1 MKQGPTAKEAQG
13 EHVEALDEGNR
24 GEEKGKKNPMEP
36 KRKRVIISTNS
47 FYGEK
52 VKLLEE
58 KGFEVQ
64 FLPDRADDR
73 FFMEIGTTQGL
84 IPGLTPVTY
93 QVMEKAPRLVIVAA
107 HGVGYNNI
115 DLKAADEMGILVTNI
130 PGVNADAVAEFT
142 FGLILSLIRR
152 IPPAWEEMRRGGW
165 RRPDLWGFELRGK
178 TLSIIGLGRIGTRVS
193 RLGAAFGMEVLACDP
208 YIPEQAFQEAGAK
221 PVSRNEAIS
230 CADFL
235 TLHTPLTEETRMM
248 IGRRELFLMKKSAL
262 LINTA
267 RGGIVDER
275 VLVKALDDGALAGAG
290 IDVFEEEPPDER
302 TLRSHPKILST
313 PHIAGLSDEARY
325 RMSRGAS
332 ERVACALRG
341 ERPADVVNEPRNPRY
356 LWMG

>member
-1 MKQGPTAKEAQG
+1 M
-13 EHVEALDEGNR
+13 EGNILMDQR
-24 GEEKGKKNPMEP
+24 RKK
-36 KRKRVIISTNS
+36 VIVSTNS
-47 FYGEK
+47 FYAAK

-58 KGFEVQ
+58 TGFEVR
-64 FLPDRADDR
+64 FLPDRADNL
-73 FFMEIGTTQGL
+73 FLTEIESAHAL
-84 IPGLTPVTY
+84 IPGLNPVTS
-93 QVMEKAPRLVIVAA
+93 QVMERAPRLVIVAA

-115 DLKAADEMGILVTNI
+115 DVKAADEMGILVTNI

-142 FGLILSLIRR
+142 FGLILTLIRR
-152 IPPAWEEMRRGGW
+152 IPQAWEEMRRGGW
-165 RRPDLWGFELRGK
+165 RRPELWGFELRGK

-208 YIPEQAFQEAGAK
+208 YIPEQAFPEAGAK

-230 CADFL
+230 RADFL

-248 IGRRELFLMKKSAL
+248 IGSRELSMMKKSAL

-267 RGGIVDER
+267 RGGIVDDR
-275 VLVKALDDGALAGAG
+275 VLVKALDDGVLAGAG
-290 IDVFEEEPPDER
+290 IDVFEEEPPVER
-302 TLRSHPKILST
+302 SLRSHPKILST

-341 ERPADVVNEPRNPRY
+341 ERPPDVVNEPRNPRY
-356 LWMG
+356 LRMG

>member
-1 MKQGPTAKEAQG
+1 MK
-13 EHVEALDEGNR
+13 
-24 GEEKGKKNPMEP
+24 P
-36 KRKRVIISTNS
+36 KRKKVIVTTNS

-58 KGFEVQ
+58 TGFEVQ

-73 FFMEIGTTQGL
+73 FLMEIGTAHAL
-84 IPGLTPVTY
+84 IPGLTPVTS
-93 QVMEKAPRLVIVAA
+93 QVMEKAPYLVIVAA

-142 FGLILSLIRR
+142 FGLILALIRR
-152 IPPAWEEMRRGGW
+152 IPHAWEEMRRGGW
-165 RRPDLWGFELRGK
+165 RRPEFWGFDLRGK
-178 TLSIIGLGRIGTRVS
+178 SLSIIGLGRIGRRVS
-193 RLGAAFGMEVLACDP
+193 KLGTAFGMEVMACDP
-208 YIPEQAFQEAGAK
+208 YIADQAFREAGAK

-230 CADFL
+230 QADFL

-248 IGRRELFLMKKSAL
+248 IGSRELSRMKKTAL

-267 RGGIVDER
+267 RGGIVDDR
-275 VLVKALDDGALAGAG
+275 ALVEALDDGALAGAG
-290 IDVFEEEPPDER
+290 IDVFEEEPPGDLR
-302 TLRSHPKILST
+302 LRSHPKILST

-341 ERPADVVNEPRNPRY
+341 ERPPDVVNEPKNPRY
-356 LWMG
+356 LRM

>member
-1 MKQGPTAKEAQG
+1 
-13 EHVEALDEGNR
+13 
-24 GEEKGKKNPMEP
+24 MEP
-36 KRKRVIISTNS
+36 RRKGVIITTNS

-58 KGFEVQ
+58 AGFEVT

-73 FFMEIGTTQGL
+73 FLMEIGTAHAL

-115 DLKAADEMGILVTNI
+115 DLQAADKLGILVTNI

-142 FGLILSLIRR
+142 FGLILALIRR
-152 IPPAWEEMRRGGW
+152 IPQAWEEMRRGGW
-165 RRPDLWGFELRGK
+165 RRPEFWGFDLRGK
-178 TLSIIGLGRIGTRVS
+178 CLSIIGLGRIGSRVS
-193 RLGAAFGMEVLACDP
+193 KLGAAFGMEVLASDP
-208 YIPEQAFQEAGAK
+208 YIPDPAFREAGAK

-230 CADFL
+230 QADFL

-248 IGRRELFLMKKSAL
+248 IGSRELSMMKSTAL

-267 RGGIVDER
+267 RGGIVDDGA
-275 VLVKALDDGALAGAG
+275 LVKALDDGVLAGAG
-290 IDVFEEEPPDER
+290 IDVFETEPPVDP
-302 TLRSHPKILST
+302 TLRSHPKIIST

-332 ERVACALRG
+332 ERVALALRG
-341 ERPADVVNEPRNPRY
+341 EGPPDVVNEPRNPRY
-356 LWMG
+356 LRMG